1 MPQPLHAPTASSAS
15 GKSWTVPLSYSVTG
29 PFVLLLLL
37 AVGLTGYLSFH
48 NGRRAVEDVAA
59 RLQDEILARIVQEAR
74 TFLDVPLLINQA
86 NRSAVEL
93 GMLDPFDL
101 RSWKNHLLRLD
112 SRARVLVASGYA
124 GGSLVDEVRRD
135 GAIGFIGKPFQLT
148 ELLARVRE
156 ALDGTS

>member
-93 GMLDPFDL
+93 GMPGMGGRQCL
-101 RSWKNHLLRLD
+101 RELLRLEP
-112 SRARVLVASGYA
+112 RARVLVASGYA
-124 GGSLVDEVRRD
+124 GGNLPKEVRRD

-156 ALDGTS
+156 ALDGND